1 LGEFGLIDRITVD
14 FEPRQAG
21 TRLGMGDD
29 AAVIDPG
36 GMQVVW
42 STDMLCEG
50 VHFDLAYVPL
60 KHLGFKAV
68 AVNLSDICA
77 MNALPTHITVS
88 LALSN
93 RFSVEAVDLLYE
105 GVRAACQ
112 AYGVDLVGGDTTS
125 SQSGLVLSL
134 GVMGLAKPDAVV
146 SRSGAKAGDLLVV
159 SGDLG
164 AAYMGLQIL
173 EREKHVLQAAPGAR
187 PELDVHAS
195 LIGRQLKPEARLD
208 VVRELQ
214 QLRVKPT
221 AMIDVSDGLASEIK
235 HLCKRSQVGVRLYED
250 KIPVLQET
258 YSAARSFELDPTM
271 CALSGGEDYELLFA
285 VSPSDINQFLNHPL
299 FSVIG
304 HFTEPHRGQVLVTK
318 QGLEV
323 PLQAQGWDGFTSA

>member
-1 LGEFGLIDRITVD
+1 LIDRITVD

>member
-1 LGEFGLIDRITVD
+1 MIDRITVD

-146 SRSGAKAGDLLVV
+146 PRSGAKAGDLLVV

-304 HFTEPHRGQVLVTK
+304 HFTEPDRGQVLVTK

>member
-1 LGEFGLIDRITVD
+1 
-14 FEPRQAG
+14 
-21 TRLGMGDD
+21 
-29 AAVIDPG
+29 
-36 GMQVVW
+36 
-42 STDMLCEG
+42 
-50 VHFDLAYVPL
+50 
-60 KHLGFKAV
+60 
-68 AVNLSDICA
+68 
-77 MNALPTHITVS
+77 
-88 LALSN
+88 
-93 RFSVEAVDLLYE
+93 VDLLYE

-146 SRSGAKAGDLLVV
+146 PRSGAKAGDLLVV

-304 HFTEPHRGQVLVTK
+304 HFTEPDRGQVLVTK